1 MDYMG
6 ELVKIAVQQGG
17 FAVLALIMFIAYR
30 KDVKGT
36 ADVLIAVVV
45 ANTKALTELTD
56 MVRAMHRRLDRES
69 DR

>member
-1 MDYMG
+1 MA
-6 ELVKIAVQQGG
+6 ELVKVAVQQGG

-36 ADVLIAVVV
+36 ADILVSVVV
-45 ANTKALTELTD
+45 GNTKAMTELTD